1 LRPVAQNDLLAG
13 KYRLLATLGH
23 GGMADVYL
31 GAAQGPAGFNKLVV
45 IKKLR
50 NGGEDPAL
58 VQMFFDEARL
68 AARLNHPNIV
78 HTYEVDESS
87 DGYMLVMEYL
97 EGQSLRRFAKAY
109 RAQTGTFEPAL
120 AASLIAEALAGLH
133 YVHEMR
139 DYDGTPLGVV
149 HRDVSPQNVIITYDG
164 QVKVLDFGIAKGSL
178 NVTDTQSG
186 VLKGKVSY
194 MAPEQA
200 TEGEVD
206 RRADIFSAGV
216 VLWELLTGEKLF
228 KGDTVAALRS
238 VTNGPIEPPSRY
250 APGIPAD
257 LDAIVMKALARSPN
271 GRFGTALAMSNSL
284 SDWLLREGHVIRRED
299 VAQHMQRVFAGA
311 REAMARRVQA
321 YMVSRSS
328 DVPLFSDPAG
338 PLSGVRPAVKR
349 KSHLVPFVAA
359 SFAVGLVAA
368 AAFVVVRSRGSSKEP
383 VGAAAANDLAASNR
397 ADTEQTFHLTLSS
410 DPPEAVVEWGGNVVG
425 QTPMLIDLSPGPQT
439 FLLSRDGYFKA
450 TVVLNVTDGMTG
462 RNESRTV
469 VLVPRPKGRVTG
481 ATAPLPARPGALVKG
496 GATGALIAPPQA
508 PPQPANT
515 PPGEAVG
522 GTVAAPAAAALPAAP
537 APAAPAPAA
546 PAAPAPAP
554 VKPTAVAEAPSPPPA
569 TPAAPAVLPFG
580 PEMTR
585 PTLLSGSDLVTP
597 REALVAGV
605 SGTVIAK
612 CTITTE
618 GTLRNCRIIKGLP
631 YLDKPMLDML
641 ATRRYSPVLYQG
653 KPVSVEY
660 VFNLKVAPH

>member
-1 LRPVAQNDLLAG
+1 LRPVTQSELLAG

-50 NGGEDPAL
+50 NANEDPAL

-78 HTYEVDESS
+78 HTYEVEESP

-109 RAQTGTFEPAL
+109 RAHGGTFEPAL

-139 DYDGTPLGVV
+139 DYDGTPLDVV
-149 HRDVSPQNVIITYDG
+149 HRDVSPQNLFITYDG

-200 TEGEVD
+200 TEEGVD

-238 VTNGPIEPPSRY
+238 LTNAPIDPPSEH
-250 APGIPAD
+250 APGIPPE

-284 SDWLLREGHVIRRED
+284 SDWLMREGYVIRRDEI
-299 VAQHMQRVFAGA
+299 AQHMQQLFAGA
-311 REAMARRVQA
+311 REAMAKRVQA
-321 YMVSRSS
+321 YMLSRTS
-328 DVPLFSDPAG
+328 DVPRQSDPFG
-338 PLSGVRPAVKR
+338 PLSGVRPAVKK
-349 KSHLVPFVAA
+349 KSAFLPFVAA
-359 SFAVGLVAA
+359 SFAIGLVAA
-368 AAFVVVRSRGSSKEP
+368 AGVVFMRSKNVVKDVASGAVSEL
-383 VGAAAANDLAASNR
+383 AAAKGG
-397 ADTEQTFHLTLSS
+397 DTEQTFHLTLSS
-410 DPPEAVVEWGGNVVG
+410 DPPEATVEWGGNVVG

-450 TVVLNVTDGMTG
+450 TVVLNITDAMTG

-469 VLVPRPKGRVTG
+469 VLVPRPKGRG
-481 ATAPLPARPGALVKG
+481 APMLPAKPGTVPKSVVAQNAPLAA
-496 GATGALIAPPQA
+496 AA
-508 PPQPANT
+508 QPANT
-515 PPGEAVG
+515 PPDAIG
-522 GTVAAPAAAALPAAP
+522 GTVAAPASAALPPPPAALPASP
-537 APAAPAPAA
+537 APIAAKQAPPPA
-546 PAAPAPAP
+546 
-554 VKPTAVAEAPSPPPA
+554 VEAPSPPA
-569 TPAAPAVLPFG
+569 PAAAPASPAVLPFG

-612 CTITTE
+612 CTITAE

-641 ATRRYSPVLYQG
+641 ATRRYSPVVYQG

-660 VFNLKVAPH
+660 VFNLKVAPPAR

>member
-1 LRPVAQNDLLAG
+1 
-13 KYRLLATLGH
+13 
-23 GGMADVYL
+23 MADVYL

-50 NGGEDPAL
+50 NANEDPAL

-78 HTYEVDESS
+78 QTYEVEEAP
-87 DGYMLVMEYL
+87 DGHMLVMEYL

-109 RAQTGTFEPAL
+109 RARSSTFEPAL
-120 AASLIAEALAGLH
+120 AATLIAEALAGLH

-139 DYDGTPLGVV
+139 DYDGTPLDVV
-149 HRDVSPQNVIITYDG
+149 HRDVSPQNLFITYDG

-200 TEGEVD
+200 SEDVVD
-206 RRADIFSAGV
+206 RRADVFSAGV

-228 KGDTVAALRS
+228 KGDAVVALRS
-238 VTNGPIEPPSRY
+238 LASAPIEPPSTI
-250 APGIPAD
+250 AQGIPPE
-257 LDAIVMKALARSPN
+257 LDAIVMKALARSPD
-271 GRFGTALAMSNSL
+271 GRFGTALAMSHSL

-299 VAQHMQRVFAGA
+299 VAREMQQVFAGA
-311 REAMARRVQA
+311 REAMAKRVQA
-321 YMVSRSS
+321 YMVSRTSS
-328 DVPLFSDPAG
+328 VPMFSDPAG
-338 PLSGVRPAVKR
+338 PLSGVRAAVGKR
-349 KSHLVPFVAA
+349 WPFVPFVAA
-359 SFAVGLVAA
+359 SFAVGLAA
-368 AAFVVVRSRGSSKEP
+368 AAGFVAFRSKDAPKNALGT
-383 VGAAAANDLAASNR
+383 VASNELTTTNR
-397 ADTEQTFHLTLSS
+397 ADGEQTFHLTLSS

-439 FLLSRDGYFKA
+439 FLLSRDGYFKG
-450 TVVLNVTDGMTG
+450 TVVLNVTDGMVG

-469 VLVPRPKGRVTG
+469 VLVPRPKGR
-481 ATAPLPARPGALVKG
+481 ASAPASPLPRPGVSPKAG
-496 GATGALIAPPQA
+496 PTGALAPPAAA
-508 PPQPANT
+508 PPPTNT
-515 PPGEAVG
+515 PPAEAVG
-522 GTVAAPAAAALPAAP
+522 GTLAAPASAALAPVSAPSPAAATP
-537 APAAPAPAA
+537 APAKLAASPVADVPNSPA
-546 PAAPAPAP
+546 
-554 VKPTAVAEAPSPPPA
+554 PPPA
-569 TPAAPAVLPFG
+569 AAPAVLPFG

-585 PTLLSGSDLVTP
+585 PVLLSGAELVPP
-597 REALVAGV
+597 REALVTGV

-612 CTITTE
+612 CTITPE

-631 YLDKPMLDML
+631 YLDKAMLDML

-660 VFNLKVAPH
+660 VFNLKVAAPTH